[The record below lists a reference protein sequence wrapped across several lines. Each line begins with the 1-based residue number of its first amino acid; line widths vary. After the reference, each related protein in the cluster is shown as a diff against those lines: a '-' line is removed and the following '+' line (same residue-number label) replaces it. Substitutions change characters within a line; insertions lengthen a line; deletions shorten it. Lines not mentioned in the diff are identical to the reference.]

1 MKETIA
7 FLVFIPP
14 AIILIVIVSSIAYS
28 IWYRRNYKTKYQNTE
43 HDKDWDKCWDCKKA
57 EPTMYFDY
65 NLFGRIYRC
74 SKCSNVKL

>member
-7 FLVFIPP
+7 LLAFIPP
-14 AIILIVIVSSIAYS
+14 IIILIVIVSAISYS
-28 IWYRRNYKTKYQNTE
+28 IWYRKNYKTKDQTIE

-74 SKCSNVKL
+74 LKCSKVKL